1 MSGTDTDKGKD
12 GAAAVAA
19 ALAALERAPAGPK
32 LPAGGLTTEYVQAVL
47 EENQCLILA
56 VVDSLRACKT
66 ADCAAFQ
73 KRLNTNLLWLAS
85 IADKQHKAKAAAAG
99 AGPTKAAAAA
109 AASAKKAKPKA
120 EVKYWTDA
128 EHELFLEAYE
138 KYGKDL
144 PRIAEHVGTRT
155 SAQVRSHMQKWLIR
169 EEKKRKR
176 EEEAREKDK
185 ADTAARVGE
194 QQTQPQQPQP
204 PQQQPQPQ
212 QPQQPQPSQLQQP
225 QPSPLQPPQSVSHQ
239 QPAAAAAPVAVP
251 LGTTAAD
258 DGEPAPMEVETLGKS
273 QPEAANPPSGANAE
287 QLMAGPT
294 AEGMAVADDGAPTVT
309 VNAALLQ

>member
-12 GAAAVAA
+12 GSAAVAA

-176 EEEAREKDK
+176 
-185 ADTAARVGE
+185 
-194 QQTQPQQPQP
+194 
-204 PQQQPQPQ
+204 
-212 QPQQPQPSQLQQP
+212 
-225 QPSPLQPPQSVSHQ
+225 
-239 QPAAAAAPVAVP
+239 
-251 LGTTAAD
+251 
-258 DGEPAPMEVETLGKS
+258 
-273 QPEAANPPSGANAE
+273 ANAE

-294 AEGMAVADDGAPTVT
+294 TEGMAVADDGAPTVT